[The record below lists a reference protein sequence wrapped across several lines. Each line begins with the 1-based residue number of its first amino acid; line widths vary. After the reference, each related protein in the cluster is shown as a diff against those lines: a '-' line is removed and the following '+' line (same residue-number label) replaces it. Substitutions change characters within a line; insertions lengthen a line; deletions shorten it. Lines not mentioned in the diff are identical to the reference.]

1 VKKDKK
7 KIITIFAY
15 RPKSLSSS
23 NTLRSSNFQRYSLL
37 IKASCVESESSYF
50 CDSAAFN
57 HYIYFDNSTTKTKR
71 ENISKCTPP
80 VSPSLSCLSASLLL
94 KTPLR
99 AHHFRCGLLGPPA
112 WCHELPSL
120 HLPSVLLP
128 IVGSIPRCFSLRML
142 TPTPALLRVFS
153 RSTSML
159 PHQVRGSN
167 FRTRQLCTVS
177 LPLRT
182 RRSTTVATLRCRV
195 MSDDGELGRERFKV
209 LLFSLFPWLREN
221 RFDDTSISGSSE
233 LAASLSHQSFDS
245 KRTRGG
251 EEGLRRRPLSLDVPV
266 YGTLT
271 HSVRLQSY
279 LKWLLVL
286 WRDRCPL

>member
-1 VKKDKK
+1 
-7 KIITIFAY
+7 
-15 RPKSLSSS
+15 
-23 NTLRSSNFQRYSLL
+23 LL
-37 IKASCVESESSYF
+37 IVPNLYPHLIRCVHLISRDILCWSKPLALNLNLRIF

-71 ENISKCTPP
+71 EKISKCTPL

-99 AHHFRCGLLGPPA
+99 AHHFRCCLLDPPA

-209 LLFSLFPWLREN
+209 LLFPSLHERGKIDLTIPALAVLRN
-221 RFDDTSISGSSE
+221 WHHHSD
-233 LAASLSHQSFDS
+233 QSFNS

-251 EEGLRRRPLSLDVPV
+251 EEGLRRRPLSWDVPV
-266 YGTLT
+266 YRTPT

>member
-1 VKKDKK
+1 
-7 KIITIFAY
+7 
-15 RPKSLSSS
+15 
-23 NTLRSSNFQRYSLL
+23 
-37 IKASCVESESSYF
+37 
-50 CDSAAFN
+50 
-57 HYIYFDNSTTKTKR
+57 
-71 ENISKCTPP
+71 

-94 KTPLR
+94 KTLLR
-99 AHHFRCGLLGPPA
+99 AHHFRCYLLDPPA

-142 TPTPALLRVFS
+142 TPTLALLRVFS

-159 PHQVRGSN
+159 PRQVRGSN

-209 LLFSLFPWLREN
+209 LLFPLSLSPWSRGN

-233 LAASLSHQSFDS
+233 LAAHSHHSFDS
-245 KRTRGG
+245 KRRRGRIKTSAAV
-251 EEGLRRRPLSLDVPV
+251 LRPFC
-266 YGTLT
+266 
-271 HSVRLQSY
+271 LQDSH
-279 LKWLLVL
+279 
-286 WRDRCPL
+286 